1 MRFFLSLAR
10 SLAGTGF
17 GAGIILTICEVDL
30 APLFGLLAFL
40 FNFIPIVGSVIA
52 TFLPLPIVLFQPDM
66 TLCVRKLRQRH
77 SHTALPFL
85 ALVFSLPS
93 ICSLSV
99 SQVTD
104 SPLSMLPPIHPS
116 NNSSN
121 NSSHRSIACRARGFS
136 AIFIPGCVQGIVGNV
151 IEPIVF
157 GDKFDMHEVTVL
169 ASLTL
174 WSVLWGVP
182 GAVLSV
188 PIMVIVLIILKT
200 MKHPVAAFLV
210 GIMRGKFNNDD
221 DEPSGGGAHADGSD
235 GTERGGSMR
244 GSSSSRGS
252 LARSSVRSDGRPA
265 QGGDAATTSTTT
277 TTTTTTTGGGRG
289 GGGGGGEEGSAF
301 ATTGA
306 GSGMR
311 CVMLL

>member
-1 MRFFLSLAR
+1 VRFFLSLAR

-66 TLCVRKLRQRH
+66 TLCVRKLRQHH

-93 ICSLSV
+93 NCSLSV

-104 SPLSMLPPIHPS
+104 SPLYCLRCACPS

-121 NSSHRSIACRARGFS
+121 NAYRSIDRACRARGFS

-277 TTTTTTTGGGRG
+277 TTTGGGGG